1 MAYTPTRRRRRR
13 RTALVVVVA
22 VAALLGIIY
31 AVTRAQ
37 SDRQLRR
44 EYLDF
49 AIGVAG
55 AEEDAAV
62 RFADMVVR
70 LDELAR
76 PTVVT
81 TLTEVEEITVE
92 QAEVVRE
99 ADGPPPGLEE
109 SHVALEIA
117 VGKWNDGVEGVRLGI
132 ETLSETP
139 LDPEGLAVLEQG
151 LVDLRVGDAAY
162 LDFRDHV
169 SGVDVGEVGR
179 EFPSISFVP
188 EESELLF
195 DAADIA
201 RRIFLSPGLGV
212 VRDLAVAD
220 LSLDPGPMGSES
232 GVPVV
237 PLSDTLDA
245 EVTISNK
252 GTVEETGV
260 PVQLDLISQDDGS
273 RVTFTEDVGVIGPG
287 ALASVRFADLP
298 VEPGAL
304 YEIVASV
311 PAEDDDDTNDTAFFV
326 FIRNAES

>member
-22 VAALLGIIY
+22 VAALLAIVY

-49 AIGVAG
+49 AIGIAG
-55 AEEDAAV
+55 AQEDAAV
-62 RFADMVVR
+62 RFADMIVR

-76 PTVVT
+76 PTVVA
-81 TLTEVEEITVE
+81 TLGEVEEIVTEQSQAVRDAAHPPAGLE
-92 QAEVVRE
+92 QA
-99 ADGPPPGLEE
+99 
-109 SHVALEIA
+109 HVALGIA
-117 VGKWNDGVEGVRLGI
+117 TRKWSDGVEGARQGI

-139 LDPEGLAVLEQG
+139 LDPDGLALLEQG
-151 LVDLRVGDAAY
+151 LIDLRVGDAAY
-162 LDFRDHV
+162 LEFRDDV
-169 SGVDVGEVGR
+169 SGVDVGEVDR
-179 EFPSISFVP
+179 EFPSVSFVP

-195 DAADIA
+195 DATDIG
-201 RRIFLSPGLGV
+201 RRIFLSPDLGV
-212 VRDLAVAD
+212 TRDLAVAD
-220 LSLDPGPMGSES
+220 ISLDPGPMGSEG

-237 PLSDTLDA
+237 PLSETLDA

-260 PVQLDLISQDDGS
+260 PVQLDLISQGS
-273 RVTFTEDVGVIGPG
+273 RVTFTEDVTRVDPG
-287 ALASVRFADLP
+287 ALASIRFADLP
-298 VEPGAL
+298 VEPGLL

-311 PAEDDDDTNDTAFFV
+311 PAEDDDDTNDSATFV
-326 FIRNAES
+326 FIRNDES